1 MDNVP
6 SIFSEHL
13 GRVRPTTTMATEG
26 RSEAKI
32 IDLNEKRTEGE
43 GEAGQ
48 GNHGSDRSDHGGT
61 GLFSQL
67 GLGFD
72 LEPSSDEKDGED
84 EVQGDYQMDWAG
96 GDSVCEESAAVL
108 TFVDNNVGLVA
119 AARKRQSRALKPL
132 HFNAI
137 LGMHLD
143 SSISAMNRENMN
155 PETLEKTRYPGLGS
169 DALIPPLEEVAPA
182 AAVPTNRPPVAFALG
197 TGSVGVSIPPL
208 VEDSTN
214 RPSLALALGTGGV
227 GASIPPLVEV
237 AASRAVPRNRHSLAL
252 ALGRKGKEGV
262 DDMSRKVEVYMANG
276 NMDREA
282 DEMSK
287 LKLTKSNMKK
297 KTPKGTAK
305 KKQGKAKKKAGAKA
319 KSKKKAATIKK
330 TMRKEGSGI
339 VLVTMNLEVAATAEL
354 GDNQEDGGAVGRGK
368 EAVEE
373 EEVGEEVEGEVA
385 PTNDLESDDISESP
399 AVSELKACTVAPTND
414 LESDDISES
423 PAVSE
428 LKACTVVG
436 AKCDI
441 GVAQYYQLEGTM
453 LRHYRATWLSN
464 MVCRKCGKGAWS
476 GKTSVYCCRDG
487 FDRDGMTCDGVC
499 CQGCKDKLILALAEK
514 GRTGSKR
521 KRKVP
526 EHLK

>member
-1 MDNVP
+1 
-6 SIFSEHL
+6 
-13 GRVRPTTTMATEG
+13 
-26 RSEAKI
+26 
-32 IDLNEKRTEGE
+32 
-43 GEAGQ
+43 
-48 GNHGSDRSDHGGT
+48 
-61 GLFSQL
+61 
-67 GLGFD
+67 
-72 LEPSSDEKDGED
+72 
-84 EVQGDYQMDWAG
+84 
-96 GDSVCEESAAVL
+96 
-108 TFVDNNVGLVA
+108 
-119 AARKRQSRALKPL
+119 
-132 HFNAI
+132 
-137 LGMHLD
+137 
-143 SSISAMNRENMN
+143 
-155 PETLEKTRYPGLGS
+155 LGS

-237 AASRAVPRNRHSLAL
+237 AASRAVPPNRHSLAL
-252 ALGRKGKEGV
+252 ALGRKGKEQGV

-399 AVSELKACTVAPTND
+399 AVSELKACTV
-414 LESDDISES
+414 
-423 PAVSE
+423 
-428 LKACTVVG
+428 VG